1 MFDRLLNPNSNDRER
16 LHTIFMLPSRWDPRV
31 AGETGLPALSP
42 GHVGRFA
49 MWPAGGMSPSTISTS
64 THVGALV

>member
-1 MFDRLLNPNSNDRER
+1 
-16 LHTIFMLPSRWDPRV
+16 MLPSRWDPRV